1 MKIIRSYID
10 NIGKAQPGIAAE
22 KEHIERPSERS
33 LQFRSDILQPSL
45 FLRCQ
50 MATLALHIFNL
61 ILTKRIFLQF
71 KQILINRQV
80 DISFQMLH
88 MLGNRIPVVLLL
100 KKKMF
105 KTTKEI
111 KGKIIKR
118 DLWLILAQNLQSG

>member
-1 MKIIRSYID
+1 
-10 NIGKAQPGIAAE
+10 
-22 KEHIERPSERS
+22 
-33 LQFRSDILQPSL
+33 
-45 FLRCQ
+45 

>member
-33 LQFRSDILQPSL
+33 LQFRSDILQPSQ

-50 MATLALHIFNL
+50 MTTLALHIFNL

-80 DISFQMLH
+80 DISFQDASYAWQSYSGDTFAQEENVQNH
-88 MLGNRIPVVLLL
+88 KGN
-100 KKKMF
+100 
-105 KTTKEI
+105 
-111 KGKIIKR
+111 
-118 DLWLILAQNLQSG
+118 